1 MKGTASIPECRP
13 FHSGLFFCLSR
24 FVYRAVPF
32 PIKVTLNSLMPY
44 RIQMQQAAVYLQDGN
59 KILTVDDFSAGL
71 VLLFSVFFREI
82 KSWKIKYPKTGNSL
96 PVAVT
101 GQGRKE

>member
-1 MKGTASIPECRP
+1 MARNLFLPGFVKALNEREDGFGIFEAVP
-13 FHSGLFFCLSR
+13 FIQGFFFCLSR
-24 FVYRAVPF
+24 FVFRAVSF

-71 VLLFSVFFREI
+71 IFLFLVFLFF
-82 KSWKIKYPKTGNSL
+82 
-96 PVAVT
+96 
-101 GQGRKE
+101 